1 MDNISYVQSLWL
13 RMDLVIAEITK
24 VYLVF
29 FWPDS
34 SPVELTCVF
43 EVANIFALVFFGFLT
58 SLFPL
63 FPLFFPINHSP
74 LAGHSIGRFIIRTY
88 LW

>member
-1 MDNISYVQSLWL
+1 MDSISYVQLFCS
-13 RMDLVIAEITK
+13 RMDLVIAEITE

-43 EVANIFALVFFGFLT
+43 EVANIFALVFFGFSHFFV
-58 SLFPL
+58 SLISSIFP
-63 FPLFFPINHSP
+63 H
-74 LAGHSIGRFIIRTY
+74 
-88 LW
+88 